1 MGHAPILSLFSTD
14 APPLAIILGTN
25 EIASAVAA
33 ELVGQGYSVIL
44 SYDPFPPVIRR
55 GMAFH
60 DALFDD
66 SAAVDCVVGQRAE
79 TTLDIAAV
87 FGAPRHVAV
96 TPLQLTDLITLRV
109 PDLIIDARMQKY
121 RAIPD
126 LRGLTRLAVG
136 LGPNFAAGVNC
147 DFAVE
152 THPAKT
158 GALLGSNATA
168 KPDGVARNLGGAGK
182 ERFIYSER
190 DGYWRTP
197 MDIGMRVF
205 KGVVIGHHGGAP
217 IRAPMDGYLRGVA
230 RDSTHV
236 PRGVKILEVDP
247 RGRYA
252 CWTGSDARGRRIAKA
267 VARAVQIHR
276 KDSGVASPAAVESL

>member
-1 MGHAPILSLFSTD
+1 MGHAPILNLFAAD
-14 APPLAIILGTN
+14 APRLAIILGTN
-25 EIASAVAA
+25 EIASAIAV
-33 ELVGQGYSVIL
+33 ELVGRGYSVIL

-55 GMAFH
+55 SMAFH

-66 SAAVDCVVGQRAE
+66 RAAVDGVVGECAE
-79 TTLDIAAV
+79 TTLEIASV
-87 FGAPRHVAV
+87 FGKPRRVAV

-109 PDLIIDARMQKY
+109 PDAIIDARMQKY

-126 LRGLTRLAVG
+126 LRGLTKLAVG

-147 DFAVE
+147 DIAIE

-158 GALLGSNATA
+158 GALLGSSATA
-168 KPDGVARNLGGAGK
+168 KPDGVARKLGGAGK

-205 KGVVIGHHGGAP
+205 KGVVIGHLGGGP
-217 IRAPMDGYLRGVA
+217 VCAPMDGYLRGVA
-230 RDSTHV
+230 RDSTHI
-236 PRGVKILEVDP
+236 PKGVKILEVDP
-247 RGRYA
+247 RGRHA
-252 CWTGSDARGRRIAKA
+252 CWTGSGARDRTIAKA
-267 VARAVQIHR
+267 VAKAVQIHQ
-276 KDSGVASPAAVESL
+276 KDSGVASRATVE